1 MQQHS
6 ASITEIAMFDSIKSQ
21 KRALRLRQVAERTG
35 LSKTHIYRLVQRGQF
50 PSPARLSER
59 VVAWD
64 EAAVSAWLAERFAD
78 AGGSNA

>member
-1 MQQHS
+1 MKNP
-6 ASITEIAMFDSIKSQ
+6 IAL
-21 KRALRLRQVAERTG
+21 RALRLPQVSERTG

-50 PSPARLSER
+50 PIPARLSER

-64 EAAVSAWLAERFAD
+64 ESAVSDWLAERFAD